1 MFGYVRPNI
10 PELKVRDNEL
20 YRATYCGLCR
30 TMGKNTGCF
39 SKMTLNYDFVFL
51 ALLQMAV
58 NESEV
63 KVKMRR
69 CIAHPFKK
77 RPMIEPNDSLKYS
90 AKTSVIL
97 TRLKL
102 RDNIN
107 DSHGMSRLKAKIAGC
122 VSIFLKKTDK
132 NLKELESLVWDSI
145 NKLTLY
151 ENENVDSI
159 DKVANTFGEL
169 LGTLASYNLDGSN
182 KRIVYE
188 IGYHLGK
195 LIYVLDAVDD
205 LKSDIKTGSFNVI
218 KNSFGS
224 ELSEGDKNILK
235 CAMTFELDKM
245 SKCVE
250 LLDFSKCNDIE
261 RIIKNV
267 TYIGLPNEIERVL
280 CKGEKKQKK
289 NNMTLR

>member
-1 MFGYVRPNI
+1 MFGYVRPCV

-30 TMGKNTGCF
+30 TMGKNTGCL

-58 NESEV
+58 NDEEV

-69 CIAHPFKK
+69 CMVHPFKK
-77 RPMIEPNDSLKYS
+77 RPMIEPNESLKYS

-102 RDNIN
+102 KDNVN
-107 DSHGMSRLKAKIAGC
+107 DSRGIARVKAKIAGC
-122 VSIFLKKTDK
+122 VSIFFKKTDK
-132 NLKELESLVWDSI
+132 SLKELEAKIWDCI
-145 NKLTLY
+145 AELTVY
-151 ENENVDSI
+151 ERENTDSV
-159 DKVANTFGEL
+159 DKVANTFGTL
-169 LGTLASYNLDGSN
+169 LGTLASYNLDGAN

-188 IGYHLGK
+188 IGFHLGK
-195 LIYVLDAVDD
+195 LIYVLDAIDD
-205 LKSDIKTGSFNVI
+205 LKSDIKTGSYNVI
-218 KNSFGS
+218 KNSFGT
-224 ELSEGDKNILK
+224 ELTEQDKNVLK

-250 LLDFSKCNDIE
+250 LLDFSKCTDVE

-267 TYIGLPNEIERVL
+267 TYIGMPDEIERVL
-280 CKGEKKQKK
+280 YKEKKSKK
-289 NNMTLR
+289 KKQSK

>member
-1 MFGYVRPNI
+1 MFGYVRPCV

-30 TMGKNTGCF
+30 TMGKTTGCL

-58 NESEV
+58 NNEEV

-69 CIAHPFKK
+69 CGVHPFKK
-77 RPMIEPNDSLKYS
+77 RPMIEPNDSLKFS
-90 AKTSVIL
+90 AKASVIL

-102 RDNIN
+102 KDNVS
-107 DSHGMSRLKAKIAGC
+107 DSHGLARLKAKIAGC

-132 NLKELESLVWDSI
+132 NLKELEAEIWKCI
-145 NKLTLY
+145 AELTQY
-151 ENENVDSI
+151 EKENTDSI
-159 DKVANTFGEL
+159 DKVANTFGTL
-169 LGTLASYNLDGSN
+169 LGTLASYSLEGAS

-188 IGYHLGK
+188 IGFHLGK
-195 LIYVLDAVDD
+195 LIYVLDAIDD
-205 LKSDIKTGSFNVI
+205 LKSDIKTGSFNAN
-218 KNSFGS
+218 KNSFGT
-224 ELSEGDKNILK
+224 ELSDADKNVLK

-250 LLDFSKCNDIE
+250 LLDFSKCTDVE

-267 TYIGLPNEIERVL
+267 TYIGMPNEIERVL
-280 CKGEKKQKK
+280 YKQEKSKNKKQDK
-289 NNMTLR
+289 

>member
-1 MFGYVRPNI
+1 MFGYVRPCV

-30 TMGKNTGCF
+30 TMGKTTGCL

-58 NESEV
+58 NNDEV
-63 KVKMRR
+63 KIKMRR
-69 CIAHPFKK
+69 CGVHPLKK
-77 RPMIEPNDSLKYS
+77 RPMIEPNDSLKFS
-90 AKTSVIL
+90 AKASVIL

-102 RDNIN
+102 KDNVS
-107 DSHGMSRLKAKIAGC
+107 DSHGLARLKAKIAGC

-132 NLKELESLVWDSI
+132 NLKELEVEIWRCI
-145 NKLTLY
+145 AELTQY
-151 ENENVDSI
+151 EKENTDSI
-159 DKVANTFGEL
+159 DKVANTFGTL
-169 LGTLASYNLDGSN
+169 LGTLASYSLEGAS

-188 IGYHLGK
+188 IGFHLGK

-205 LKSDIKTGSFNVI
+205 LKSDIKTGSFNAI
-218 KNSFGS
+218 KNSFGT
-224 ELSEGDKNILK
+224 ELSDADKNVLK

-250 LLDFSKCNDIE
+250 LLDFSKCTDVE

-267 TYIGLPNEIERVL
+267 TYIGMPNEIERVL
-280 CKGEKKQKK
+280 YKQEKSKNKKQDK
-289 NNMTLR
+289 

>member
-1 MFGYVRPNI
+1 MFGYVRPCVA
-10 PELKVRDNEL
+10 ELKVRDNEL

-30 TMGKNTGCF
+30 TMGKNTGCL
-39 SKMTLNYDFVFL
+39 SKITLNYDFVFL

-58 NESEV
+58 NNDEV

-69 CIAHPFKK
+69 CAVHPLKK
-77 RPMIEPNDSLKYS
+77 RPMIEPNESLKYS

-102 RDNIN
+102 KDNVN
-107 DSHGMSRLKAKIAGC
+107 DSHGISRLKAKIAGC

-132 NLKELESLVWDSI
+132 NLKELEGKIRGCIAEL
-145 NKLTLY
+145 NEY
-151 ENENVDSI
+151 EKENVDSV
-159 DKVANTFGEL
+159 DKVANTFAEL
-169 LGTLASYNLDGSN
+169 LGTLASYNLDGAN

-188 IGYHLGK
+188 IGFHLGK

-224 ELSEGDKNILK
+224 ELTEQDKNVLK

-250 LLDFSKCNDIE
+250 LLDFSKCTDVE

-267 TYIGLPNEIERVL
+267 VYIGMPDEIERVL
-280 CKGEKKQKK
+280 YKDEKKKK
-289 NNMTLR
+289 EKKAK

>member
-1 MFGYVRPNI
+1 MFGYVRPCV

-30 TMGKNTGCF
+30 TMGKTTGCL

-58 NESEV
+58 LGDEV

-69 CIAHPFKK
+69 CMVHPFKR
-77 RPMIEPNDSLKYS
+77 RPMIEPNDALKYS

-102 RDNIN
+102 KDNIS
-107 DSHGMSRLKAKIAGC
+107 DSHGLARIKAKIAGC

-132 NLKELESLVWDSI
+132 NLSELESKVWASI
-145 NKLTLY
+145 NELTEY
-151 ENENVDSI
+151 ERENVDSI

-169 LGTLASYNLDGSN
+169 LGTLASYNLNGGD

-218 KNSFGS
+218 KNAFGN
-224 ELSEGDKNILK
+224 ELTEGDKNILK
-235 CAMTFELDKM
+235 CAMTCELEKM
-245 SKCVE
+245 SRGVE
-250 LLDFSKCNDIE
+250 LLDFSKCTDIE

-267 TYIGLPNEIERVL
+267 TYIGLTDEIERVL
-280 CKGEKKQKK
+280 SNDKKSKK
-289 NNMTLR
+289 RK